1 MYIMVQPSGSSPSIA
16 DYLEVLA
23 SRTRVLEL
31 ISDWLTIG
39 GGAQDVLDDQQL
51 YIALSSFLGSSADH
65 VVFKTENFEE
75 QDVAVAWV
83 GLSNTKAM
91 VQSVF
96 DAQTKRPTISKAQ
109 HLERGR
115 GESTSAVAG
124 TPDAT
129 SAGRTRGVS
138 NREPSDLDGLNAEE
152 LVDNIDGMARAA
164 QSNVTEE
171 VCFLLLEP
179 YLFWN

>member
-1 MYIMVQPSGSSPSIA
+1 MYIMVQPSGSSPSVA

-109 HLERGR
+109 HLERRR
-115 GESTSAVAG
+115 GES
-124 TPDAT
+124 T

-138 NREPSDLDGLNAEE
+138 NREPSDLDGMNAEE

>member
-1 MYIMVQPSGSSPSIA
+1 MVQPSGSSPSVA

-51 YIALSSFLGSSADH
+51 YIALSSFLSSSADH
-65 VVFKTENFEE
+65 VLFKTENFEE
-75 QDVAVAWV
+75 QDVAIAWV

-91 VQSVF
+91 LQSVF
-96 DAQTKRPTISKAQ
+96 DAQTKRPTTSKAQ
-109 HLERGR
+109 HLERR
-115 GESTSAVAG
+115 RRESTSAIAG
-124 TPDAT
+124 ALDAMV
-129 SAGRTRGVS
+129 AGRTRS
-138 NREPSDLDGLNAEE
+138 ANNREPSDLDGMNAEE

>member
-1 MYIMVQPSGSSPSIA
+1 MVQPSGSSPLVA

-51 YIALSSFLGSSADH
+51 YIALSSFLSSSADH

-75 QDVAVAWV
+75 DVEVAWI

-91 VQSVF
+91 LQRVF
-96 DAQTKRPTISKAQ
+96 DVQTKRPTTKAQ
-109 HLERGR
+109 HLERR
-115 GESTSAVAG
+115 RRESASAITGAL
-124 TPDAT
+124 DAM
-129 SAGRTRGVS
+129 SAGRTRGLN
-138 NREPSDLDGLNAEE
+138 NREPSDLDGMNAEE

-171 VCFLLLEP
+171 VCFLLLET